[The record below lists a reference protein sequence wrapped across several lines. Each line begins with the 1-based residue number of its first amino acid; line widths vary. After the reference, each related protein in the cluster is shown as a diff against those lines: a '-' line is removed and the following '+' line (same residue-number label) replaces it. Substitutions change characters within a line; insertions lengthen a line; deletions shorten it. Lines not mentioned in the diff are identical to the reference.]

1 MEEGIGGGE
10 APVSS
15 VSSLCPAALVFLLA
29 RRPKSISR
37 QTRYRKNR
45 VSRSSSLHE
54 DYRDDGPT
62 EIGSDRAFGY
72 TVGAILMVIGAAKAV
87 IAGAVTPASYL
98 LFGVGAVL
106 LVLGIVAPR
115 RLSVLNRVW
124 LRIGALLAAV
134 VNPIV
139 LMLLFLLVV
148 TPMAFFMRLLGKRPL
163 RLAPDPSAGSYWIK
177 REPQSGSSTM
187 RQQF

>member
-1 MEEGIGGGE
+1 M
-10 APVSS
+10 
-15 VSSLCPAALVFLLA
+15 
-29 RRPKSISR
+29 
-37 QTRYRKNR
+37 
-45 VSRSSSLHE
+45 SRSSSLHE

-87 IAGAVTPASYL
+87 IAGAVTPTSYL

-139 LMLLFLLVV
+139 LMLLFLLVI
-148 TPMAFFMRLLGKRPL
+148 TPMAVVMRLLGKRPL
-163 RLAPDPSAGSYWIK
+163 RLAPDPSAASYWIK

>member
-1 MEEGIGGGE
+1 
-10 APVSS
+10 
-15 VSSLCPAALVFLLA
+15 
-29 RRPKSISR
+29 
-37 QTRYRKNR
+37 
-45 VSRSSSLHE
+45 
-54 DYRDDGPT
+54 
-62 EIGSDRAFGY
+62 
-72 TVGAILMVIGAAKAV
+72 VGAILMVIGAAKAV

-163 RLAPDPSAGSYWIK
+163 RLVPDALGWNLAICAVK
-177 REPQSGSSTM
+177 R
-187 RQQF
+187 

>member
-1 MEEGIGGGE
+1 
-10 APVSS
+10 
-15 VSSLCPAALVFLLA
+15 
-29 RRPKSISR
+29 
-37 QTRYRKNR
+37 
-45 VSRSSSLHE
+45 
-54 DYRDDGPT
+54 
-62 EIGSDRAFGY
+62 
-72 TVGAILMVIGAAKAV
+72 MVIGAAKAV

-106 LVLGIVAPR
+106 LVLGILAPR

-148 TPMAFFMRLLGKRPL
+148 TPMAFVMRLLGKRPL

>member
-1 MEEGIGGGE
+1 M
-10 APVSS
+10 
-15 VSSLCPAALVFLLA
+15 
-29 RRPKSISR
+29 
-37 QTRYRKNR
+37 KN
-45 VSRSSSLHE
+45 VSLHE

-62 EIGSDRAFGY
+62 ETGSDRAFGC
-72 TVGAILMVIGAAKAV
+72 TVGCILTLTAAAKV
-87 IAGAVTPASYL
+87 LIAGAVTLVSSL

-106 LVLGIVAPR
+106 LIFGIVAPR

-124 LRIGALLAAV
+124 LRIGSVLAAV

-148 TPMAFFMRLLGKRPL
+148 TPMALVMRLLGKRPL
-163 RLAPDPSAGSYWIK
+163 RLAPDPGVASYWIK
-177 REPQSGSSTM
+177 REPQNGSSTM